1 MINIYAQ
8 TFMHATRTSEIC
20 VQDVPSV
27 PEAKRHRWF
36 TRRKTRCIN
45 PMKL

>member
-8 TFMHATRTSEIC
+8 SFMHATRTGQIL
-20 VQDVPSV
+20 VKDVPSL

-36 TRRKTRCIN
+36 TRRKTRLID
-45 PMKL
+45 PDDL